1 MTDQTLTR
9 RTILFSHTKTMPL
22 MKRITMIKIE
32 LLKIG
37 NGKLSQMI
45 WKLMVYQINMMVPM
59 G

>member
-9 RTILFSHTKTMPL
+9 RTILFSHTTTMPL

-45 WKLMVYQINMMVPM
+45 WKLMVYQIIMMVPM